1 MTHLHKARRF
11 ITTLGGRKMS
21 MKEIMNDIALVD
33 AVTRRFESLG
43 YGMDD
48 ALKAATIAILSGEV
62 IMVTHNDS
70 ETKDST
76 ETNNNENTNPRFK

>member
-1 MTHLHKARRF
+1 
-11 ITTLGGRKMS
+11 
-21 MKEIMNDIALVD
+21 MKELMNDIALVD

-62 IMVTHNDS
+62 IMVTRTDS
-70 ETKDST
+70 KTKDSPK
-76 ETNNNENTNPRFK
+76 TNNTANTNSRF